1 MRMQPIIT
9 KSRSRLNLWL
19 HTIAASTATLML
31 LLLFG
36 SAVFAQSEVP
46 FDIDRIH
53 RATVYIT
60 QVSLSGTEPIIHCQ
74 STGTLISRDG
84 LILTNAHSTLVSVDC
99 PGDTLMIALST
110 ENGQPPIT
118 TYQAEVVQA
127 NEGLDL
133 AILQINR
140 EFDGRIIESG
150 SLALP
155 FVEFADS
162 NTVQLDNTIWV
173 VGYPGI
179 ADDPVVEVR
188 ASVLGFMAEPGGSGK
203 SWFKIEVD
211 PAAVP
216 GEIGGTMSGG
226 GAYNRD
232 GQLIGIP
239 TTAPITRQDVVTEC
253 RIIQD
258 TNNDGLINQNDNCLP
273 LGGSINVLRPSNF
286 ARPLFQGAYLGLQL
300 EQPTNGS
307 SLPLV
312 IEQPVFID
320 LFFASSI
327 SNELPT
333 TVINSLPAGSNSL
346 YLFFDYRN
354 MTPETVYELQVNVQ
368 GTPRA
373 RFSLSPVRWSGGQNG
388 LWFIGTEGQPLPNGT
403 YEFTLSIN
411 GVQAAD
417 PAIITVGGAA
427 EETPSFRSPEFA
439 LFDDDGN
446 AFGEGYILGVGS
458 AIEARFIYNNIPS
471 GTTWTQEW
479 LYNGTRLGSPIEDDW
494 SEAEASGS
502 KTIRLEAT
510 NGFPPGTYRLKLY
523 IEGRLAT
530 LADFVVAGAREAAF
544 PRVFSNTHFVVAE
557 SPVDAISAQPISTFS
572 NTTERIYAM
581 FNWEQIS
588 PGTLWQM
595 RWSID
600 GIPFYNQIVPWAG
613 QSSGE
618 NYLIEVSAVGGLP
631 DGEYRLELLINNVVL
646 QSETLELGIG
656 QLPIDPLTEAEG
668 VQLRGQIIDAAT
680 GEGIPNLTIII
691 ISEEFSIEDYVGQ
704 RDQVYALAMTDR
716 NGVFQLD
723 RPLQYDA
730 PYSLLIAADGYLPIP
745 ADGVTVTRESP
756 NPLDMVISLTRG

>member
-1 MRMQPIIT
+1 MQLIT
-9 KSRSRLNLWL
+9 SSVQMMLKSRVRLF
-19 HTIAASTATLML
+19 TGL
-31 LLLFG
+31 LSLIVLEIFTG
-36 SAVFAQSEVP
+36 SVLAQTSPP
-46 FDIDRIH
+46 FDIDRVR

-60 QVSLSGTEPIIHCQ
+60 QVSLSGVKPIIHCQ

-84 LILTNAHSTLVSVDC
+84 LILTNAHSTLVSTDC

-110 ENGQPPIT
+110 ETDEPPIT
-118 TYQAEVVQA
+118 TYQAEIVQVD
-127 NEGLDL
+127 EGLDL

-162 NTVQLDNTIWV
+162 NSVQLDDTIWV
-173 VGYPGI
+173 VGYPGV
-179 ADDPVVEVR
+179 ADDPVAEVR

-211 PAAVP
+211 PTAVP

-239 TTAPITRQDVVTEC
+239 TTAPITQQNAITEC
-253 RIIQD
+253 RLIQD

-300 EQPTNGS
+300 EEFTESTGVSLSTEPPTFS
-307 SLPLV
+307 
-312 IEQPVFID
+312 D

-327 SNELPT
+327 SNEMPT
-333 TVINSLPAGSNSL
+333 TVISSLPAGSSSL

-354 MTPETVYELQVNVQ
+354 MTPETIYELQVSVQ
-368 GTPRA
+368 GTPTA
-373 RFSLSPVRWSGGQNG
+373 RFSLSPVRWSGGQSG
-388 LWFIGTEGQPLPNGT
+388 LWFIGTEGQPLPNGS

-417 PAIITVGGAA
+417 PAIITVGGVA
-427 EETPSFRSPEFA
+427 EANPTFRSPEFA
-439 LFDDDGN
+439 LFDGEN
-446 AFGEGYILGVGS
+446 AFGEGYVLGTGTT
-458 AIEARFIYNNIPS
+458 IEARFIYNNVPD
-471 GTTWTQEW
+471 GTSWTQEW
-479 LYNGTRLGSPIEDDW
+479 LYNGTRVRDPIEASW
-494 SEAEASGS
+494 SETDASGS
-502 KTIRLEAT
+502 KTIPINSP

-523 IEGRLAT
+523 IEGELAT

-557 SPVDAISAQPISTFS
+557 SPVEAINATPISTFS
-572 NTTERIYAM
+572 NTTDRIYAL

-600 GIPFYNQIVPWAG
+600 NVPFFNQIAPWSG
-613 QSSGE
+613 FSSGE
-618 NYLIEVSAVGGLP
+618 NYLVELSAVGGLP
-631 DGEYRLELLINNVVL
+631 DGTYRLELLINNVVL
-646 QSETLELGIG
+646 QSETIQLGIG
-656 QLPIDPLTEAEG
+656 QLPIDPLTQAEG
-668 VQLRGQIIDAAT
+668 VQLRGQVIDSAT
-680 GEGIPNLTIII
+680 GEGIPNLTLII
-691 ISEEFSIEDYVGQ
+691 ISEQYSIEDYVGQ

-745 ADGVTVTRESP
+745 ADGVTVTPETP
-756 NPLDMVISLTRG
+756 NPLDMLISLTRG